1 MKKRRVVITG
11 LGIVCPVG
19 NTIAEAW
26 RNILNGTSGIAT
38 LENIDT
44 IGLAVSF
51 GGSVKNFD
59 VSEYLSPKEA
69 KKMDIFIHYGMAAG
83 IQAIEDSGIEVT
95 DSNATRIGVA
105 IGAGIG
111 GLTTIE
117 KTADLFREKGPKRI
131 SPFFVPS
138 SIINM
143 VSGNLSIKYGLKGPN
158 FAIVT
163 ACTTGTHNIGDA
175 SRIIEYGDA
184 DVMIAGGTEMS
195 TTNCGLGGF
204 AAARALSTRND
215 DPRELLDLGILIGMV
230 LFLVTEQV

>member
-11 LGIVCPVG
+11 LGIVSPVG

-26 RNILNGTSGIAT
+26 RNILNGNSGIAT

-44 IGLAVSF
+44 EGQAVTF

-59 VSEYLSPKEA
+59 ITEYLSPKEA

-83 IQAIEDSGIEVT
+83 IQAIEDSGIEIN
-95 DSNATRIGVA
+95 DSNAARIGVA

-131 SPFFVPS
+131 SPSLYPPLSLIWFLAIYQLNTAS
-138 SIINM
+138 KDLTLQLLLLAQLELTILAMLQELSNM
-143 VSGNLSIKYGLKGPN
+143 
-158 FAIVT
+158 
-163 ACTTGTHNIGDA
+163 
-175 SRIIEYGDA
+175 
-184 DVMIAGGTEMS
+184 EM
-195 TTNCGLGGF
+195 L
-204 AAARALSTRND
+204 
-215 DPRELLDLGILIGMV
+215 M
-230 LFLVTEQV
+230 